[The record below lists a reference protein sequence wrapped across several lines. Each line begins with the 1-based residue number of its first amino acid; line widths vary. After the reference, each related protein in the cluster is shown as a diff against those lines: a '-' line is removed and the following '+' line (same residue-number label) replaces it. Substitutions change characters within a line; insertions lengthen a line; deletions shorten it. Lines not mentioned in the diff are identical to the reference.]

1 MRNTVNFAALFLGTA
16 LAATTAAQAQQ
27 SQQFNG
33 QQMGQQYGTQQFG
46 QPMTGQGQ
54 GQQQLTEQNIHNF
67 FQQAQNVLQQTA
79 RTQDP
84 ATLRQYLNQYV
95 APDAEFTTVS
105 QLFVGNRHVAT
116 TVAEANDEMVSDA
129 LGYAANMLQGRKL
142 VSNYQINIDVR
153 DIEISPSGDTAR
165 VKTVVHETGM
175 LTGPMAQHVASRV
188 GQARERI
195 GQLRQQWQQGQAG
208 QGQQQ
213 SGQLGQGQQ
222 QPWTQTPQMQSG
234 QPQGGMTSGM
244 GFGTGAGGGTQ
255 GQGIPFETVANCTNT
270 ILLEQ
275 GQIQLGNT
283 FCRGTTHLG
292 Q

>member
-1 MRNTVNFAALFLGTA
+1 MRNTVNFAALLMGTA
-16 LAATTAAQAQQ
+16 LAVTTAAQAQQ

-33 QQMGQQYGTQQFG
+33 QQMGQQFGTQQFG
-46 QPMTGQGQ
+46 QPMTGQMQ
-54 GQQQLTEQNIHNF
+54 GHQQLTQQSIQNF

-84 ATLRQYLNQYV
+84 NALRQYINQYV
-95 APDAEFTTVS
+95 APDAEFTTIS
-105 QLFVGNRHVAT
+105 QLFVRDRHVAT
-116 TVAEANDEMVSDA
+116 TVAEASDEMVSDA

-153 DIEISPSGDTAR
+153 DIDISPSGDTAR
-165 VKTVVHETGM
+165 VKTVVHERGI

-188 GQARERI
+188 GQARQRM
-195 GQLRQQWQQGQAG
+195 GQLRQQWQQGQTG

-213 SGQLGQGQQ
+213 FGQLGQGQ

-244 GFGTGAGGGTQ
+244 GSGTGAGGGTQ
-255 GQGIPFETVANCTNT
+255 AQGIPFETLANCTND

-275 GQIQLGNT
+275 GQIKLGNT
-283 FCRGTTHLG
+283 FCRGTMHLG